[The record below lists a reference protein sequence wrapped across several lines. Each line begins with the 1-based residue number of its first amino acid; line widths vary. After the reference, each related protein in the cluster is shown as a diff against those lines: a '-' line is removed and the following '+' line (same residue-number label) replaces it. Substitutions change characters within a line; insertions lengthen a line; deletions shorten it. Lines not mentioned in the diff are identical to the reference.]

1 MNEWWM
7 NAERKKVRNI
17 FFLISSKR
25 DNVKK
30 RFLKVLRI
38 KKKKLIIVCQEL
50 IETLKDSLF

>member
-1 MNEWWM
+1 M

-17 FFLISSKR
+17 LFLISSKR